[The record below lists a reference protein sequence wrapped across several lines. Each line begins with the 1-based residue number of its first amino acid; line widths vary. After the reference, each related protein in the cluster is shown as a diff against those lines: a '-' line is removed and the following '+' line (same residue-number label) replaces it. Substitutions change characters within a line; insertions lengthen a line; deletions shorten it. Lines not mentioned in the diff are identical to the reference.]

1 MDKNEET
8 VPSKPPKKK
17 KKIKWTRKRILILSG
32 VTLILLVGGGIFLYD
47 QYTYETTD
55 DAMVAAHT
63 TLLGPKVTG
72 IVTQVLVDENQF
84 VKAGQLL
91 VKLEQKDFVAAL
103 QNARAS
109 LQAIQVQANNARTDY
124 LRASKLFQNHV
135 VTHQSYDHA
144 RATYENLDGQAKASQ
159 ASVEQALLNLEYTR
173 LRAPTDGFI
182 SRKSVEVGMNA
193 GVGAGLLGFVQTDQR
208 WIIANYKETQLKSI
222 QIGKS
227 VKVKIDALPKHDYE
241 GIVESISPSSGA
253 TFTLFPPDN
262 ATGNFTKVV
271 QRVPVKIYL
280 KNLKPE
286 DRKLLQAGLSAEVSV
301 VKHSEIQ
308 EVPENQN
315 ERYISQIAQS
325 LPENLPDL
333 NQGQREPG
341 ALERPISGPPH
352 TN

>member
-1 MDKNEET
+1 MDKKEDA
-8 VPSKPPKKK
+8 VPSKSPKK
-17 KKIKWTRKRILILSG
+17 KKIKWTRKRILIVSG
-32 VTLILLVGGGIFLYD
+32 VALVFLIGGGIFLYD
-47 QYTYETTD
+47 QYAYETTD
-55 DAMVAAHT
+55 DALVAAHT
-63 TLLGPKVTG
+63 TLLGPKVSG

-91 VKLEQKDFVAAL
+91 VKLEQKDFLAAL

-124 LRASKLFQNHV
+124 LRASNLFQNHV
-135 VTHQSYDHA
+135 VSRQSYD
-144 RATYENLDGQAKASQ
+144 RTRTTYENLDGQAKASQ

-222 QIGKS
+222 QIGKA
-227 VKVKIDALPKHDYE
+227 VKVKIDAIPKHDYE

-280 KNLKPE
+280 KNLKDE

-301 VKHSEIQ
+301 IKHSEIQ

-325 LPENLPDL
+325 LPKGFPEIESPR
-333 NQGQREPG
+333 QQPG
-341 ALERPISGPPH
+341 TLERPVSGPAPA
-352 TN
+352 N